1 MCKLNGHAAVAVT
14 QGDYEMGRLT
24 THILDQSRGRPAAG
38 VTVRLYRMDG
48 ETQALVARATTN
60 DDGRLDQPILLGPE
74 MRPGPYQFEF
84 DAGAYFATIGT
95 ALASGTFLE
104 TVVIRFRI
112 DNEEE
117 HYHVPL
123 LLSPYGYA
131 TYRGS

>member
-1 MCKLNGHAAVAVT
+1 
-14 QGDYEMGRLT
+14 MGRLT

-38 VTVRLYRMDG
+38 VAVRLHRIDG
-48 ETQALVARATTN
+48 ETVGLVAQATTN
-60 DDGRLDQPILLGPE
+60 DDGRLDQPILSGPDME
-74 MRPGPYQFEF
+74 AGLYQLEF
-84 DAGAYFATIGT
+84 DAGAYFETLGT
-95 ALASGTFLE
+95 ALASGKFLE